1 MQLILIIGFGLECL
15 NALLLPVAVPIEAVH
30 ERLILAPIV
39 AHRCQSARSTHRCC
53 LGVQPHARTP
63 AHHARRTPQIHGRER
78 ERGGEGEG
86 ERERER
92 ESTRASERASRAS
105 ARREDIPRQ
114 SVRRT
119 RAREHAS
126 PTHSRYSRTNVC
138 DITHTTP
145 ARLASRCL
153 ENE

>member
-30 ERLILAPIV
+30 ERLILAPVV

-78 ERGGEGEG
+78 ERGRGRG
-86 ERERER
+86 RERER
-92 ESTRASERASRAS
+92 ARAQASERAERVPVAKIYLDRACGEPERENTPRPPTRDTH
-105 ARREDIPRQ
+105 ARMYAI
-114 SVRRT
+114 
-119 RAREHAS
+119 
-126 PTHSRYSRTNVC
+126 SRTQLPQ
-138 DITHTTP
+138 D
-145 ARLASRCL
+145 
-153 ENE
+153 